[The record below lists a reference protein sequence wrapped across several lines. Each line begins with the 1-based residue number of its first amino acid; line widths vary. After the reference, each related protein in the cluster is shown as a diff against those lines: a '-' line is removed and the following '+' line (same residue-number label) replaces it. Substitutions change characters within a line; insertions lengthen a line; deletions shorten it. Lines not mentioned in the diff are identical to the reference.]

1 LSYIGNDALLYHFVD
16 GRLLGLAE
24 MLAKIIEQS
33 PTIIENSG
41 EGVARTAEVGRSKRE
56 QHELQDALLSLLVFS
71 PDGRLVW
78 KAPNAMAQQP
88 VSDHVLD
95 QVRLG
100 KPVFETTETTDG
112 KPVRHVFIAIP
123 QQGPVRYVLQAET
136 SMILHRAT
144 RNGLVI
150 LLTIGSGVILFVAWL
165 GSEWLAK
172 KVLTPIEVLSAGA
185 ERCRN
190 PT

>member
-1 LSYIGNDALLYHFVD
+1 LGFAETLSKIGAQYPN
-16 GRLLGLAE
+16 
-24 MLAKIIEQS
+24 
-33 PTIIENSG
+33 IIENPG
-41 EGVARTAEVGRSKRE
+41 EGVARTAEVGRNETE
-56 QHELQDALLSLLVFS
+56 QHELQDTPHSLRVFS

-78 KAPNAMAQQP
+78 QYPKAMAQQP

-100 KPVFETTETTDG
+100 KPVFETAETTDG
-112 KPVRHVFIAIP
+112 KPIRQVFIAIP

-136 SMILHRAT
+136 SLLPYQAT

-150 LLTIGSGVILFVAWL
+150 LGTIGSGTILLVAWV

-172 KVLTPIEVLSAGA
+172 KVLTPFEVLSVAA
-185 ERCRN
+185 ETMSESDLRKRFILDSPYTEFCRL
-190 PT
+190 T